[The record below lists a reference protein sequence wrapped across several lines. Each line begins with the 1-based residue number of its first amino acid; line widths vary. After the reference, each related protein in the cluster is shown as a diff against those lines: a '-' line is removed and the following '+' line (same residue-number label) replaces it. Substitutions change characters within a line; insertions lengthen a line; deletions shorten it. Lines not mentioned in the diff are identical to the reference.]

1 MAQIINAWTGR
12 ALSIIITV
20 RVSYLVIPFFSGA
33 EKYTVNE
40 DSLLKSSDYRE
51 KGMTISSWK
60 GKAYRVHPIFF
71 FLYEYGCIEKEESVE
86 VNTKIK
92 GKNKEMD
99 SLIEMLSE

>member
-1 MAQIINAWTGR
+1 MGKLEKARTGR
-12 ALSIIITV
+12 ALSVIITV

-60 GKAYRVHPIFF
+60 GKAYRVHPLFF
-71 FLYEYGCIEKEESVE
+71 SLYGYGCKEKEESVE
-86 VNTKIK
+86 MYTRLN
-92 GKNKEMD
+92 GEHKETAV
-99 SLIEMLSE
+99 S